1 MPIDQDAIV
10 SAVAGLDLRGNEE
23 GLIPAF
29 GLYLT
34 RHYADYYNR
43 ASFEYLHAAENRGAA
58 QARDARRALTEAGH
72 ICAFNTFGGI
82 MLSQEWDAVVMPMIQ
97 TREDWVAGIV
107 AVINAFGWGRWS
119 LAGLRPNRDFELI
132 VDHSYESEGYLR
144 DYPRRDPEQ
153 GGVCFLAT
161 GGVAGIM
168 NLLYH
173 GDITQRPSLNES
185 YYTRLFQGTGRFVGE
200 ELECRTHGAPRCRF
214 VARRSEIR

>member
-1 MPIDQDAIV
+1 MAVDNDAVVKAV
-10 SAVAGLDLRGNEE
+10 SGLQLIGNEE

-43 ASFEYLHAAENRGAA
+43 ISFEYLHQAESGSSDLSDR
-58 QARDARRALTEAGH
+58 ARDALVEAGH

-82 MLSQEWDAVVMPMIQ
+82 MLSQEWDAVVGPMLE
-97 TREDWVAGIV
+97 TREDWVRGIV
-107 AVINAFGWGRWS
+107 AVINALGWGVWKVD
-119 LAGLRPNRDFELI
+119 GITPNEQLEVSI
-132 VDHSYESEGYLR
+132 ANSYESEGYLSSYDAR
-144 DYPRRDPEQ
+144 KS

-173 GDITQRPSLNES
+173 GDITKRPSLDEA
-185 YYTRLFQGTGRFVGE
+185 YYQALFGGAGRFKARE
-200 ELECRTHGAPRCRF
+200 TECRAAGAAKCRF
-214 VARRSEIR
+214 VAQRGK